1 MKFEITQFIPWDQEE
16 LKTKP
21 KPKPAAQISYQ
32 QG

>member
-21 KPKPAAQISYQ
+21 ETKPAALISY
-32 QG
+32 